1 MNVPSGGGDNSANN
15 DVPEWV
21 YIANTGVGAFVVGDN
36 AKEQLISYASSTGDI
51 GKAGVGYLKVARAT
65 GMAGTLFG
73 IGVSGYNIYTDY
85 SQGGIDAVNGWDL
98 ADFSVGAASLGAT
111 IFLVSNPVGWIITGG
126 ATIYFTVRLI
136 HDAAT
141 DN

>member
-1 MNVPSGGGDNSANN
+1 M
-15 DVPEWV
+15 
-21 YIANTGVGAFVVGDN
+21 VGDN

-51 GKAGVGYLKVARAT
+51 GKAGVGYLKVARST
-65 GMAGTLFG
+65 GVAGTLFG
-73 IGVSGYNIYTDY
+73 MGVSGYNIFNDY
-85 SQGGIDAVNGWDL
+85 SQGGIEAVNGWDL
-98 ADFSVGAASLGAT
+98 ADFGVGAASLGAT
-111 IFLVSNPVGWIITGG
+111 IFLVSNSVGWIITGG